1 MTTELYMQRAMHSA
15 IHDVDEMIEECIED
29 LQCAWEQD
37 TRDSI
42 GTQLTVLYALRDTMR
57 DKVKQLNYIWN

>member
-1 MTTELYMQRAMHSA
+1 MTTELYMQRAMRSA

-37 TRDSI
+37 TRESI